1 MERPTDPLALWV
13 GSWQPEE
20 ASEPDPRTPRRRPE
34 EEQRSDRTAR
44 PDHET

>member
-20 ASEPDPRTPRRRPE
+20 ASERDPRTPRRRSE
-34 EEQRSDRTAR
+34 EDERSGRAAR
-44 PDHET
+44 PDPGT